1 MSDREQVKAL
11 LSDGVGCVCVT
22 DMSDREQ
29 VKALVS
35 ELKVLIHIG
44 RHLNILNV
52 LGAITKD
59 INSGRDTSSITTSRP
74 IYRNDMTN
82 KSCVRLHKQRV

>member
-1 MSDREQVKAL
+1 MVT
-11 LSDGVGCVCVT
+11 CVT

-29 VKALVS
+29 VKALLS

-52 LGAITKD
+52 LGAVTKD
-59 INSGRDTSSITTSRP
+59 INSGKDNSST
-74 IYRNDMTN
+74 
-82 KSCVRLHKQRV
+82 C

>member
-1 MSDREQVKAL
+1 MVL
-11 LSDGVGCVCVT
+11 IVYVT

-29 VKALVS
+29 VKALLS

-52 LGAITKD
+52 LGAVTKD
-59 INSGRDTSSITTSRP
+59 INSGRG
-74 IYRNDMTN
+74 RN
-82 KSCVRLHKQRV
+82 K